1 MQLQLVI
8 DRMIDQ
14 AVEVDPGGTYSILI
28 GTAPATELEWVR
40 GKKVCRW
47 CQVVQTR
54 LVPNYAVV
62 LAPSPDNLRN
72 SDLFEFHGH
81 ILDGHVTRHT
91 IRRGAGPELVAR
103 DDVRETPDLPEMNGL
118 NETRELPGVAR

>member
-1 MQLQLVI
+1 MQLQLLI

-14 AVEVDPGGTYSILI
+14 AHEVDPGGTYSILI
-28 GTAPATELEWVR
+28 GKAPATELEWVR
-40 GKKVCRW
+40 GKKVYRW

-72 SDLFEFHGH
+72 SDLIEFHGH
-81 ILDGHVTRHT
+81 ILDGDVTRHT
-91 IRRGAGPELVAR
+91 IRRGV
-103 DDVRETPDLPEMNGL
+103 ETDLP
-118 NETRELPGVAR
+118 ARPDIGYCSEPLSL